1 MAQRRIAVIIGHP
14 DPASDRL
21 CRQLAAAY
29 ASGAEAAGH
38 AVRTLDLAVLEIP
51 YLRTQVDFETGTGK
65 GDVARAQETLA
76 WAEHWVILYP
86 LWLGSMPALLKAF
99 FEQVCRPGFAFRY
112 RDKGFPEKLMTGR
125 MAHIV
130 VTMGMPALA
139 YRWFFFAHS
148 LRALKRNILAFIGVK
163 PVRET
168 IIGGVGGLT
177 ADKVAAL
184 MAQMR
189 AAGTAAR

>member
-1 MAQRRIAVIIGHP
+1 MAQRRIAVVIGHP

-29 ASGAEAAGH
+29 AKGAEEAGH
-38 AVRTLDLAVLEIP
+38 AVRTLDLAVLDIP
-51 YLRTQVDFETGTGK
+51 YLRTKVDFETGTST
-65 GDVARAQETLA
+65 GDIASAQETLA

-86 LWLGSMPALLKAF
+86 LWLGSMPAMLKAF
-99 FEQVCRPGFAFRY
+99 FEQVGRPGFAFRY
-112 RDKGFPEKLMTGR
+112 RDKGFPEKLMAGR
-125 MAHIV
+125 TAHIV

-163 PVRET
+163 SVGET
-168 IIGGVGGLT
+168 IIGGVDGLT
-177 ADKVAAL
+177 AEKVAAL

-189 AAGTAAR
+189 AAGASAR